1 MEKNYEM
8 SSSIDNDLLAINK
21 RFNTNC
27 RCHSWSDESIRR
39 RFDSEHTIIS
49 YSQDYLRQFGAN
61 GKSEA
66 LSHLG
71 SETAR

>member
-1 MEKNYEM
+1 MTCWPLTRGLKL
-8 SSSIDNDLLAINK
+8 IVD
-21 RFNTNC
+21 
-27 RCHSWSDESIRR
+27 SWSDESIRR

-71 SETAR
+71 SEAAR